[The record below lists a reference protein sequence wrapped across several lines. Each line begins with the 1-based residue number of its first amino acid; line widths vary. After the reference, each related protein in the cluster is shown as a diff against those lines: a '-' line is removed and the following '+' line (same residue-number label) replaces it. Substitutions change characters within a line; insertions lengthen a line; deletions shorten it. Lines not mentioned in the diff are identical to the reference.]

1 MNIFGQLEKYFFLL
15 YFVTLVRG
23 VLTDNSR
30 SIPLDS
36 QKINSYIYFLFS
48 ISPIEEMAIRDAEH
62 DEQEDEEE
70 EECPRG
76 EVHDGGGEADGD
88 AAQVRHHALLQL
100 PGWTV
105 ISCELRAVTFCGSSA
120 AVHLKWVWN
129 RKFENI
135 LKEEQ
140 SRFHS
145 GNKNY
150 LFNSFFLPLEQRR
163 IKSNVLLSPSK
174 KREKSLEGLFCW
186 YGRCLWLGPVQPQTL
201 DRWVSAVSGYLSNAE
216 LIFSSNDP
224 QHISKCRYLLLKAK
238 REGPLE

>member
-1 MNIFGQLEKYFFLL
+1 MEKYFFLL
-15 YFVTLVRG
+15 YFATLVRG

-48 ISPIEEMAIRDAEH
+48 TIPIEEMAIRDAEH

-120 AVHLKWVWN
+120 AVHLK
-129 RKFENI
+129 
-135 LKEEQ
+135 
-140 SRFHS
+140 
-145 GNKNY
+145 
-150 LFNSFFLPLEQRR
+150 
-163 IKSNVLLSPSK
+163 
-174 KREKSLEGLFCW
+174 
-186 YGRCLWLGPVQPQTL
+186 
-201 DRWVSAVSGYLSNAE
+201 
-216 LIFSSNDP
+216 
-224 QHISKCRYLLLKAK
+224 
-238 REGPLE
+238 